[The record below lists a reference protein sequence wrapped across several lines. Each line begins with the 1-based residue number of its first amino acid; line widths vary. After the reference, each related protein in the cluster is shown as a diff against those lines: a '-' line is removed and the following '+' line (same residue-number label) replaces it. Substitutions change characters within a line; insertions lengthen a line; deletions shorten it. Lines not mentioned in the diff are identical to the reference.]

1 MKFSLAA
8 LARLHLAPSYFRYFR
23 YFRWLKLK
31 CEPE

>member
-23 YFRWLKLK
+23 WLKLK